1 MEKLNL
7 PSFPFRIREDQGR
20 KYIFDPLRKKEIVL
34 TPEEWVRQHFI
45 QYLINS
51 MGYPASLIALETGL
65 KYNRI
70 QKRSDGLVFD
80 RNGQPFMLIECKAPS
95 VKLDQKVVQQAATY
109 NQTLRAPYIVVT
121 NGLSHGCLQC
131 NAEGIKWLA
140 QLPDFP
146 Q

>member
-51 MGYPASLIALETGL
+51 LGYPPALSRWKQALNIIAFKKDPT
-65 KYNRI
+65 
-70 QKRSDGLVFD
+70 
-80 RNGQPFMLIECKAPS
+80 A
-95 VKLDQKVVQQAATY
+95 
-109 NQTLRAPYIVVT
+109 
-121 NGLSHGCLQC
+121 
-131 NAEGIKWLA
+131 
-140 QLPDFP
+140 
-146 Q
+146 